1 MKPSTQLSLTIVSL
15 LITSACDEH
24 DPIDAEL
31 EAIEAHGEQ
40 GELDVLEPLAN
51 ADETISTLTCD
62 LDEQAEV
69 GGLHYPNTTCADAIA
84 NAESTLGSWHYRN
97 ACNLKIGSDIS
108 SPAAAAVV
116 TDCYLDPLDNAVVS
130 VGLCCEPPPG
140 PSCDADEQASVG
152 GLHYPGLT
160 CAEASLNAEASLDS
174 GHYRKACNQQV
185 GSDLASPVDEA
196 FVTDCYV
203 DKLDNA
209 VVSVDLCC
217 EPPPGPS
224 STLTCDLDE
233 QVEVGGLHYPNTT
246 CADAIANAE
255 STLGSWHYRNAC
267 NLKIGCD
274 ISSPAAAAVVTD
286 CYLDLSENVNAV
298 VSVGL
303 CCEPPPPPRIAY
315 WQGKVNA
322 HRDSGGTW
330 LADPDCTSGAQ
341 IDPLVYCTQLYPA
354 TTSVTAVPLSTKP
367 EHLWN
372 TAGCGAQYS
381 GNSEQEWTCNP

>member
-31 EAIEAHGEQ
+31 EAIEAHGEQGEQ

-84 NAESTLGSWHYRN
+84 NAESKLGSWHYRN
-97 ACNLKIGSDIS
+97 ACNLKIGS
-108 SPAAAAVV
+108 
-116 TDCYLDPLDNAVVS
+116 
-130 VGLCCEPPPG
+130 
-140 PSCDADEQASVG
+140 
-152 GLHYPGLT
+152 
-160 CAEASLNAEASLDS
+160 
-174 GHYRKACNQQV
+174 
-185 GSDLASPVDEA
+185 
-196 FVTDCYV
+196 
-203 DKLDNA
+203 
-209 VVSVDLCC
+209 
-217 EPPPGPS
+217 
-224 STLTCDLDE
+224 
-233 QVEVGGLHYPNTT
+233 
-246 CADAIANAE
+246 
-255 STLGSWHYRNAC
+255 
-267 NLKIGCD
+267 D

-381 GNSEQEWTCNP
+381 GNGEQEWTCNP